1 MAAVFLGQTEYKEY
15 DPANPTPSQVALGRE
30 LEKRNPELALQI
42 KTFEGFSM
50 VVYHG
55 FKNVTYL
62 AHIAKGG
69 YFFWITEEHAK
80 YIGRALRST
89 LKSLCITVSTI
100 ILQLANNLMLAYLIT
115 LVQNP
120 CIFLTAQ

>member
-1 MAAVFLGQTEYKEY
+1 MKMAAVFLGQTKYKEY

-100 ILQLANNLMLAYLIT
+100 YYS
-115 LVQNP
+115 
-120 CIFLTAQ
+120 